1 MIYYI
6 QFVIITFK
14 KKILTFNAYLVHI
27 CFMRI
32 FQVILL
38 ITLSATCLSC
48 AGLRNIEVGD
58 IEDVNLSR
66 VAGSTIEFEVLMP
79 IENPSGFRLRIAD
92 VDLDF
97 YINNEYVGKISN
109 VENVLIPSRSSEIY
123 TFQMRVEFSNIL
135 KGAISMYNFF
145 LDREAEIMVQGKLS
159 VRSFPFNRS
168 VPVEEKTILRLD

>member
-1 MIYYI
+1 M
-6 QFVIITFK
+6 

-32 FQVILL
+32 FKTMLL
-38 ITLSATCLSC
+38 ITIAATCLSC
-48 AGLRNIEVGD
+48 AGLENIEVGD

-79 IENPSGFRLRIAD
+79 IKNPSSFRLRISG
-92 VDLDF
+92 VDLDC
-97 YINNEYVGKISN
+97 YINNEYIGKISN
-109 VENVLIPSRSSEIY
+109 VENVLIPSRSSELY

-135 KGAISMYNFF
+135 KGALSMYNFF

-159 VRSFPFNRS
+159 VRSFPFKRNI
-168 VPVEEKTILRLD
+168 PVEEKTTLRLD